1 MSLVERGEATET
13 WSILYPNGQR
23 ELSLR
28 ERTFAVGDVL
38 RRDNRTWIVV
48 RVDDREGRAGTVVVM
63 PGHSDRTGVG

>member
-1 MSLVERGEATET
+1 MSLVERGRATET
-13 WSILYPNGQR
+13 WSILYPNER

-28 ERTFAVGDVL
+28 ERTFAVEDVL